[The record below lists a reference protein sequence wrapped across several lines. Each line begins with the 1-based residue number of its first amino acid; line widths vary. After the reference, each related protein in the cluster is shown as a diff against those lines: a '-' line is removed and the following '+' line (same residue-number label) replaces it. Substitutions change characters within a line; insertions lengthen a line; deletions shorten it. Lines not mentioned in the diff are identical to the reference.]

1 MIIIIFKITFS
12 KIKQRNIILG
22 RKKDLNWSDMIWM
35 HWLYQNLIWIQTR
48 LCSAAESKCALL
60 QKLKRHGRW
69 IQMRLCPTGARS
81 VRTAGKSQRPLA
93 SLPTSE
99 ERNPPRNTH
108 THTKTPHPTLT
119 PTARLFP
126 SQWGVEGKLGPYN
139 DDTGT
144 FHTHT
149 HTHLWPRPSSAPPP
163 SHLCKHA
170 HNHSTQQSFVV
181 KFMS

>member
-1 MIIIIFKITFS
+1 
-12 KIKQRNIILG
+12 
-22 RKKDLNWSDMIWM
+22 M

-60 QKLKRHGRW
+60 QKLKQHGRDEDSNEAVSHRSS
-69 IQMRLCPTGARS
+69 IRKDSRKVPASPGVSAHFRGAES
-81 VRTAGKSQRPLA
+81 TQK
-93 SLPTSE
+93 
-99 ERNPPRNTH
+99 H
-108 THTKTPHPTLT
+108 THTLKPPILHSHPLHVCFHHNEELKGNSALIMMTLVLST
-119 PTARLFP
+119 HT
-126 SQWGVEGKLGPYN
+126 
-139 DDTGT
+139 
-144 FHTHT
+144 HTHT

>member
-1 MIIIIFKITFS
+1 
-12 KIKQRNIILG
+12 
-22 RKKDLNWSDMIWM
+22 MIWM

-60 QKLKRHGRW
+60 QKLKRHGRDEDSNEAVSHRSS
-69 IQMRLCPTGARS
+69 IRKDSRKVPASPGVSAHFRGAES
-81 VRTAGKSQRPLA
+81 TQKH
-93 SLPTSE
+93 
-99 ERNPPRNTH
+99 TH

-149 HTHLWPRPSSAPPP
+149 HTHTHTPVATPVLSPAP